1 MNKFLRYSFVA
12 LMAMLIGKV
21 SAQEVTLDFTLAT
34 GDDGKTSEWGFPAG
48 SSNKTVEEKSF
59 TYGNYTIKVAGS
71 EGNGYYW
78 HNKDHYLLFGKQGA
92 TLTLPAFDFDVER
105 IDIEGT
111 SGASEGIKQNIFVG
125 DEAVSTETTGAK
137 DVTNQFVIAEGKQAA
152 GTIFTIKV
160 TSNHNN
166 QIKTIKI
173 WKKGTI
179 SGDTPDTPDTNKG
192 LFSLMAFTKGT
203 FTESDNQLA
212 FDFEAEV
219 EPVQGTGVKIP
230 VTGKYLFDFENDLC
244 TACRVS
250 VTLPDETTAAAAY
263 AVVMQEAEKEGYKD
277 VKLEGNILSASLENG
292 FVGVSKTVIKSMMKQ
307 LLNIEEEVKKVTIAE
322 FNAAAESTDVWYQLT
337 GTVKNLKDGDQYG
350 NFDLEDETGSVYV
363 YGVLSE
369 KGGEKKKFQELVA
382 AKGIKNGDML
392 TIIGNRGSYKDKI
405 EVLNA
410 YFVSVESGSETP
422 DPQTTEE
429 VKVVTIADFN
439 AAAEST
445 DVWYQLTGTVK
456 NLKDGDQY
464 GNFDLEDETAS
475 VYVYGLLAEKG
486 GEKKK
491 FQELVAAKGIKEGS
505 KITIIGNRGS
515 YKEKIE
521 VMNAYFVSIE
531 NAVQGQVWDFTKWS
545 DATVANLKADA
556 AASKTSGWSDVEKK
570 ADAEAGADPTEASKD
585 NCFWSVA
592 EPNDDGTLSANGV
605 VIEELKGL
613 KFFSV
618 YTTARS
624 LAIAVNYP
632 TTSLGDYAGGS
643 YLWLG
648 GGKKKVPCFAIPAV
662 AAGSTI
668 TMEVESHK
676 PSEGRGVELYAGL
689 SEDGKTVDDA
699 TKIGDTFNPTAKES
713 HSWTIETAGDVIVYN
728 TNGCH
733 IYKIEVTSGAAGIQA
748 VKTVKAGN
756 GFIYNL
762 AGQRVDANYKGVV
775 IKNGQKMIQK

>member
-12 LMAMLIGKV
+12 LMAMLIGKA

-59 TYGNYTIKVAGS
+59 TYGGYTVKVAGS
-71 EGNGYYW
+71 ESQGYYW
-78 HNKDHYLLFGKQGA
+78 NDKDHYLLFGKQGA

-111 SGASEGIKQNIFVG
+111 SGASTGIKQNIFVG

-137 DVTNQFVIAEGKQAA
+137 DVTNEFVIAEGKQAA

-250 VTLPDETTAAAAY
+250 VTLPDETTAAAAH

-307 LLNIEEEVKKVTIAE
+307 LLNIEEEVKKATIAE

-382 AKGIKNGDML
+382 AKGIKNGDKL
-392 TIIGNRGSYKDKI
+392 TIIGNRGSYNDKI

-410 YFVSVESGSETP
+410 YFVSVESGSDTP

-585 NCFWSVA
+585 NCFWLQLEA
-592 EPNDDGTLSANGV
+592 APADGALTANGV

-613 KFFSV
+613 KFDAE
-618 YTTARS
+618 YAAKRS

-632 TTSLGDYAGGS
+632 STSLGDYAGPA

-648 GGKKKVPCFAIPAV
+648 GGGSKQSCPCFTIPGV
-662 AAGSTI
+662 KAGSKI
-668 TMEVESHK
+668 TFEMESHK
-676 PSEGRGVELYAGL
+676 PSDARGIGLYKNSYEEANL
-689 SEDGKTVDDA
+689 
-699 TKIGDTFNPTAKES
+699 IGEQFKPTAKATNTWDITEDC
-713 HSWTIETAGDVIVYN
+713 DVVVWN
-728 TNGCH
+728 TSGCH
-733 IYKIEVTSGAAGIQA
+733 IYKIEVTSSASGIQA
-748 VKTVKAGN
+748 VKTVKSGN

>member
-12 LMAMLIGKV
+12 LMAMVIGKA

-59 TYGNYTIKVAGS
+59 TYGGYTVKVAGS
-71 EGNGYYW
+71 EGQGYYW
-78 HNKDHYLLFGKQGA
+78 HDKDHYLLFGKQGA
-92 TLTLPAFDFDVER
+92 TVTLPAFDFDVER

-111 SGASEGIKQNIFVG
+111 SGASTGIKQNIFVG

-137 DVTNQFVIAEGKQAA
+137 DVTNEFVIAEGKQAA

-307 LLNIEEEVKKVTIAE
+307 LLNIEEEVKNVTIAE

-363 YGVLSE
+363 YGVLR
-369 KGGEKKKFQELVA
+369 
-382 AKGIKNGDML
+382 M
-392 TIIGNRGSYKDKI
+392 
-405 EVLNA
+405 
-410 YFVSVESGSETP
+410 
-422 DPQTTEE
+422 
-429 VKVVTIADFN
+429 
-439 AAAEST
+439 
-445 DVWYQLTGTVK
+445 
-456 NLKDGDQY
+456 
-464 GNFDLEDETAS
+464 
-475 VYVYGLLAEKG
+475 
-486 GEKKK
+486 
-491 FQELVAAKGIKEGS
+491 
-505 KITIIGNRGS
+505 
-515 YKEKIE
+515 
-521 VMNAYFVSIE
+521 
-531 NAVQGQVWDFTKWS
+531 
-545 DATVANLKADA
+545 
-556 AASKTSGWSDVEKK
+556 
-570 ADAEAGADPTEASKD
+570 
-585 NCFWSVA
+585 
-592 EPNDDGTLSANGV
+592 
-605 VIEELKGL
+605 
-613 KFFSV
+613 
-618 YTTARS
+618 
-624 LAIAVNYP
+624 
-632 TTSLGDYAGGS
+632 
-643 YLWLG
+643 
-648 GGKKKVPCFAIPAV
+648 
-662 AAGSTI
+662 
-668 TMEVESHK
+668 
-676 PSEGRGVELYAGL
+676 
-689 SEDGKTVDDA
+689 
-699 TKIGDTFNPTAKES
+699 
-713 HSWTIETAGDVIVYN
+713 
-728 TNGCH
+728 
-733 IYKIEVTSGAAGIQA
+733 VTS
-748 VKTVKAGN
+748 
-756 GFIYNL
+756 
-762 AGQRVDANYKGVV
+762 
-775 IKNGQKMIQK
+775 

>member
-71 EGNGYYW
+71 NGNGYYW
-78 HNKDHYLLFGKQGA
+78 HDKDHYLLFGKQGA

-111 SGASEGIKQNIFVG
+111 SGASTGIKQNIFVG

-137 DVTNQFVIAEGKQAA
+137 DVTNEFVIAEGKQAA

-337 GTVKNLKDGDQYG
+337 GTVKNLKDGDLYG

-382 AKGIKNGDML
+382 AKGIKNGDKL

-592 EPNDDGTLSANGV
+592 EPNADGTLSANGV

>member
-250 VTLPDETTAAAAY
+250 VTLPDETTAAAAH

>member
-322 FNAAAESTDVWYQLT
+322 FNATAESTDVWYQLT
-337 GTVKNLKDGDQYG
+337 GTVKNLKDGDLYG

-382 AKGIKNGDML
+382 AKGIKNGDKL

-585 NCFWSVA
+585 NCFWLQLEA
-592 EPNDDGTLSANGV
+592 APADGALTANGV

-613 KFFSV
+613 KFDAE
-618 YTTARS
+618 YAAKRS

-632 TTSLGDYAGGS
+632 STSLGDYAGPA

-648 GGKKKVPCFAIPAV
+648 GGGSKQSCPCFTIPGV
-662 AAGSTI
+662 KAGSKI
-668 TMEVESHK
+668 TFEMESHK
-676 PSEGRGVELYAGL
+676 PSDARGIGLYKNSYDAANLIGEQFKPTVKATN
-689 SEDGKTVDDA
+689 SWDITEDC
-699 TKIGDTFNPTAKES
+699 
-713 HSWTIETAGDVIVYN
+713 DVVIWN
-728 TNGCH
+728 TSGCH

-748 VKTVKAGN
+748 VKAAKAGN
-756 GFIYNL
+756 GYIYNL

>member
-71 EGNGYYW
+71 DGNGYYW
-78 HNKDHYLLFGKQGA
+78 HDKDHYLLFGKQGA

-111 SGASEGIKQNIFVG
+111 SGASTGIKQNIFVG

-137 DVTNQFVIAEGKQAA
+137 DVTNEFVIAEGKQAA

-277 VKLEGNILSASLENG
+277 VKLEGNTLSASLENG

-337 GTVKNLKDGDQYG
+337 GTVKNLKDGDLYG

-369 KGGEKKKFQELVA
+369 KGGDKKKFQEHVE
-382 AKGIKNGDML
+382 AKGIKNGDKL
-392 TIIGNRGSYKDKI
+392 TIIGNRGSYNDKI

-410 YFVSVESGSETP
+410 YFVSVESGSDTP
-422 DPQTTEE
+422 DPDPQPQVTTATCAEILAGTDGTVYRVTGKCVE
-429 VKVVTIADFN
+429 IANTVYGNWYLEDATGKLYIYGTLDKDGNAGKNNSIDVWGIEVGDELTVEGERTTYKETVELKNVKVI
-439 AAAEST
+439 EI
-445 DVWYQLTGTVK
+445 K
-456 NLKDGDQY
+456 
-464 GNFDLEDETAS
+464 
-475 VYVYGLLAEKG
+475 KG
-486 GEKKK
+486 
-491 FQELVAAKGIKEGS
+491 ATEG
-505 KITIIGNRGS
+505 
-515 YKEKIE
+515 
-521 VMNAYFVSIE
+521 A
-531 NAVQGQVWDFTKWS
+531 QVWDFTKWS

-585 NCFWSVA
+585 NCFWLQLEA
-592 EPNDDGTLSANGV
+592 APADGALTANGV

-613 KFFSV
+613 KFDAE
-618 YTTARS
+618 YAAKRS

-632 TTSLGDYAGGS
+632 STSLGDYAGPA

-648 GGKKKVPCFAIPAV
+648 GGGSKQSCPCFTIPGV
-662 AAGSTI
+662 KAGSKI
-668 TMEVESHK
+668 TFEMESHK
-676 PSEGRGVELYAGL
+676 PSDARGIGLYKNSYEEANLIGEQFKPTVKATNTWDIT
-689 SEDGKTVDDA
+689 EDC
-699 TKIGDTFNPTAKES
+699 
-713 HSWTIETAGDVIVYN
+713 DVVVWN
-728 TNGCH
+728 TSGCH

-748 VKTVKAGN
+748 VKTVKSGN

>member
-1 MNKFLRYSFVA
+1 MNKNLRYLLLSFLTIMSTA
-12 LMAMLIGKV
+12 IF
-21 SAQEVTLDFTLAT
+21 AQ
-34 GDDGKTSEWGFPAG
+34 
-48 SSNKTVEEKSF
+48 KTV
-59 TYGNYTIKVAGS
+59 T
-71 EGNGYYW
+71 
-78 HNKDHYLLFGKQGA
+78 
-92 TLTLPAFDFDVER
+92 FDFDNDYQKLFPTLKGVSSGSGDSYVADGDFTEPTTSIQ
-105 IDIEGT
+105 IDGVDVRV
-111 SGASEGIKQNIFVG
+111 AP
-125 DEAVSTETTGAK
+125 TEGAK
-137 DVTNQFVIAEGKQAA
+137 TPSRIWNVSPRLRMYSGVFTVTSTVGPITKIEFTGHDTNFNLMAVPADA
-152 GTIFTIKV
+152 GTLDGKV
-160 TSNHNN
+160 WTGSTSCATFPVEKNT
-166 QIKTIKI
+166 QISKI
-173 WKKGTI
+173 VVTLGGG
-179 SGDTPDTPDTNKG
+179 SETPDNPDAGKG

-382 AKGIKNGDML
+382 AKGIKNGDKL

-585 NCFWSVA
+585 NCFWLQLEA
-592 EPNDDGTLSANGV
+592 APADGALTANGV

-613 KFFSV
+613 KFDAE
-618 YTTARS
+618 YAAKRS

-632 TTSLGDYAGGS
+632 STSLGDYAGPA

-648 GGKKKVPCFAIPAV
+648 GGGSKQSCPCFTIPGV
-662 AAGSTI
+662 KAGSKI
-668 TMEVESHK
+668 TFEMESHK
-676 PSEGRGVELYAGL
+676 PSDARGIGLYKNSYEEANL
-689 SEDGKTVDDA
+689 
-699 TKIGDTFNPTAKES
+699 IGEQFKPTAKATNTWDITEDC
-713 HSWTIETAGDVIVYN
+713 DVVVWN
-728 TNGCH
+728 TSGCH
-733 IYKIEVTSGAAGIQA
+733 IYKIEVTSSASGIQA